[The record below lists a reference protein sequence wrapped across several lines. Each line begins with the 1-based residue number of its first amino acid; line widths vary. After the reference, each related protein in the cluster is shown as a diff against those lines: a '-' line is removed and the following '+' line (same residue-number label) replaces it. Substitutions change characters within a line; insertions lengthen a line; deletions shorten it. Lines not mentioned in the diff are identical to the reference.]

1 MKKCSKCNEVKP
13 LENFYK
19 GKNYKDGHIGQCKS
33 CKDIIKKDY
42 KEKNQ
47 EKFKAYN
54 ISNNRKE
61 YSKKYYIENKEN
73 ILIKSKDYYE
83 NNKELVKKN
92 SKKYIY
98 KKRKDDNLFR
108 LKESISKILRRSF
121 LSKVEDKNIII
132 GISLID
138 LKIYLESKFEPWMNW
153 ENYGKYNGEFNYGWD
168 IDHILPLSISTTE
181 DEIIKLNH
189 YTNLQPLCSKIN
201 RDIKKDKLT
210 YEI

>member
-1 MKKCSKCNEVKP
+1 MKICSSCNELKS

-33 CKDIIKKDY
+33 CKDIINKDY

-47 EKFKAYN
+47 EKFKEYN
-54 ISNNRKE
+54 RSNDRKE
-61 YSKKYYIENKEN
+61 YSKKYYIQNKEN

-83 NNKELVKKN
+83 NNKELVKNN

-98 KKRKDDNLFR
+98 KKRKNDNLFR

-138 LKIYLESKFEPWMNW
+138 LKIYLESKFEPWMTW

-168 IDHILPLSISTTE
+168 IDHIRPLSIATTE

-201 RDIKKDKLT
+201 RDIKKDKLE